1 MINTKMSKLLLFLG
15 LTLIVAGIV
24 VGLITGS
31 WMLPAVGLLSVGTI
45 LFVIWFI
52 LINKNKKNFW
62 TKRSTQ
68 AGTNAFIATA
78 TILVIIG
85 LINFVAVGNSL
96 RFDLTETKLFTLS
109 PQSQAIVQ
117 NLSQPLKV
125 WVFDRNINPETQ
137 TLLQNYRRYGDNF
150 QFEFVDPEIK
160 VGLAEKF
167 NVKSL
172 GEVYLE
178 YGDKRQRLETIDP
191 AIGSNLSEVQLTNA
205 IERIQRDRIPSVYF
219 LQGHGE
225 PPLDANEGG
234 LSQAVNSL
242 ETRGYQVQPLN
253 LALSNQIPKNADVI
267 VVAGPTRELFPAEVQ
282 ILKDYLNNGG
292 RLLLFLAPKTDPGL
306 NLLLENWGVKL
317 DDRLVIDASGAGNI
331 LGFGPAA
338 PIINSYGNHPIT
350 NNFNNGIS
358 VFPESRPLEISE
370 LEGVDAIPLVVTN
383 ENTWGE
389 SNPAAEE
396 IVFDPQV
403 DIKGPLNLAFALTR
417 VQSSDKQAENEIQ
430 SRMVIF
436 GSSTFILNG
445 WFQQQ
450 LNSDLILN
458 SVNWLA
464 GEDEQIL
471 SIGPREQTNR
481 RINLTP
487 LQAGIISWMA
497 LLIMPLIGL
506 IVAVITWWRRR

>member
-1 MINTKMSKLLLFLG
+1 MSKLLFFLG
-15 LTLIVAGIV
+15 LILIVAGIV

-31 WMLPAVGLLSVGTI
+31 WLLPAAGLLAVGTI
-45 LFVIWFI
+45 LIVIGFI
-52 LINKNKKNFW
+52 LISKNKKSFW
-62 TKRSTQ
+62 TRRSTQ

-78 TILVIIG
+78 AMLVIIV

-96 RFDLTETKLFTLS
+96 RFDLTENKLFTLA
-109 PQSQAIVQ
+109 PQSQEIVQ

-125 WVFDRNINPETQ
+125 WIFDRKINPETQ
-137 TLLQNYRRYGDNF
+137 TLLENYRRYGNNF

-172 GEVYLE
+172 GEIYLE
-178 YGDKRQRLETIDP
+178 YGDKKQRIETIDA
-191 AIGSNLSEVQLTNA
+191 AIGSSLSEVQLTNA
-205 IERIQRDRIPSVYF
+205 IERIQRDRTPYIYF

-225 PPLDANEGG
+225 PQLDANEGG

-242 ETRGYQVQPLN
+242 EARGYQVQPLN
-253 LALSNQIPKNADVI
+253 LALSNQIPDNAEVI
-267 VVAGPTRELFPAEVQ
+267 VLAGPTRELFPAEVQ
-282 ILKDYLNNGG
+282 ALKDYLNKGG

-306 NLLLENWGVKL
+306 TSLLKDWGVKL
-317 DDRLVIDASGAGNI
+317 DDRLVIDASGAGNF

-338 PIINSYGNHPIT
+338 PIINNYGSHVIT
-350 NNFNNGIS
+350 QNFNNGIS
-358 VFPESRPLEISE
+358 VFPESRPLEISKM
-370 LEGVDAIPLVVTN
+370 EGVDAVPLVITSQ
-383 ENTWGE
+383 NTWGE

-403 DIKGPLNLAFALTR
+403 DRKGPLNLAFALTR
-417 VQSSDKQAENEIQ
+417 TSSSDKQQEKNTQ
-430 SRMVIF
+430 SRLVIF
-436 GSSTFILNG
+436 GSSTFAING

-450 LNSDLILN
+450 LNGDLIIN

-464 GEDEQIL
+464 GEDEQVL
-471 SIGPREQTNR
+471 SISPREQTNR

-487 LQAGIISWMA
+487 LQAGIISWTA

>member
-1 MINTKMSKLLLFLG
+1 MSKLLFFLG
-15 LTLIVAGIV
+15 LTLVVAGIV
-24 VGLITGS
+24 VGFITGS
-31 WMLPAVGLLSVGTI
+31 WLLPAVGLLAVGTVLI
-45 LFVIWFI
+45 VIWFI
-52 LINKNKKNFW
+52 LINKNKQNFW

-78 TILVIIG
+78 AILVIIG

-137 TLLQNYRRYGDNF
+137 TLLENYRRYGNNF

-172 GEVYLE
+172 GEIYLE
-178 YGDKRQRLETIDP
+178 YGDKRQRIETIDP
-191 AIGSNLSEVQLTNA
+191 AIGSSLSEVQLTNA
-205 IERIQRDRIPSVYF
+205 IERIKRDRTPYIYF

-225 PPLDANEGG
+225 PQLDANEGG
-234 LSQAVNSL
+234 LSQVVNSL
-242 ETRGYQVQPLN
+242 EARGYQVQPLN
-253 LALSNQIPKNADVI
+253 LALSNQIPDNAEVI
-267 VVAGPTRELFPAEVQ
+267 VVAGPTRQLFPAEVQ
-282 ILKDYLNNGG
+282 ALKDYLDKGG
-292 RLLLFLAPKTDPGL
+292 RLLLFLAPKTDSGL
-306 NLLLENWGVKL
+306 TPLLQDWGVKL
-317 DDRLVIDASGAGNI
+317 DDRLAIDASGAGNL

-338 PIINSYGNHPIT
+338 PIISNYGNHPIT
-350 NNFNNGIS
+350 KNFNNGIS
-358 VFPESRPLEISE
+358 VFPESRPLEISKI
-370 LEGVDAIPLVVTN
+370 EGVDAVPLVVTN
-383 ENTWGE
+383 EKTWGE

-403 DIKGPLNLAFALTR
+403 DLKGPLNLAFALTR
-417 VQSSDKQAENEIQ
+417 TQPSDKQQEKNTQ
-430 SRMVIF
+430 SRLVIF
-436 GSSTFILNG
+436 GSSTFATNG

-450 LNSDLILN
+450 LNGDLILN

-471 SIGPREQTNR
+471 SISPREQTNR

-497 LLIMPLIGL
+497 LLIMPSIGL
-506 IVAVITWWRRR
+506 IVAVVTWWRRR

>member
-1 MINTKMSKLLLFLG
+1 MSKLLFFLG

-24 VGLITGS
+24 VGLITGN
-31 WMLPAVGLLSVGTI
+31 WLLPTVGLLAVGTI
-45 LFVIWFI
+45 LIVIWFI
-52 LINKNKKNFW
+52 LISKNKKSFW
-62 TKRSTQ
+62 TRRSTQ
-68 AGTNAFIATA
+68 AGTNALIATA
-78 TILVIIG
+78 AMLAIIG

-96 RFDLTETKLFTLS
+96 RFDLTETQLFTLS
-109 PQSQAIVQ
+109 PQSQEIVQ

-125 WVFDRNINPETQ
+125 WVFDRSINPETQ
-137 TLLQNYRRYGDNF
+137 TLLENYRRYGNNF
-150 QFEFVDPEIK
+150 QFELVDPEIK

-167 NVKSL
+167 KVQSL

-178 YGDKRQRLETIDP
+178 YGDKKQRIETIDA
-191 AIGSNLSEVQLTNA
+191 AIGSSLSEVQLTNA
-205 IERIQRDRIPSVYF
+205 IEKIQRDRTPYIYF

-225 PPLDANEGG
+225 PQLDANEGG

-242 ETRGYQVQPLN
+242 EARGYQVQPLN
-253 LALSNQIPKNADVI
+253 LALSNQIPENAEVI
-267 VVAGPTRELFPAEVQ
+267 VVAGPTKQLFPAEVQ
-282 ILKDYLNNGG
+282 ALKDYLDRGG
-292 RLLLFLAPKTDPGL
+292 RLLFLLAPKTDPGL
-306 NLLLENWGVKL
+306 TPLLQDWGVKL
-317 DDRLVIDASGAGNI
+317 DDRLAIDASGAGNI

-338 PIINSYGNHPIT
+338 PIINNYGNHPIT
-350 NNFNNGIS
+350 SNFNNGIS

-403 DIKGPLNLAFALTR
+403 DIKGPLNLALALTR
-417 VQSSDKQAENEIQ
+417 TQSSDKQQEKNTQ
-430 SRMVIF
+430 SRLVIF
-436 GSSTFILNG
+436 GSSTFALNG

-471 SIGPREQTNR
+471 SISPREQTNR

>member
-1 MINTKMSKLLLFLG
+1 MSKLLFFLG

-24 VGLITGS
+24 VGLITGN
-31 WMLPAVGLLSVGTI
+31 WLLPTVGLLAVGTI
-45 LFVIWFI
+45 LIVIWFI
-52 LINKNKKNFW
+52 LISKNKKSFW
-62 TKRSTQ
+62 TRRSTQ
-68 AGTNAFIATA
+68 AGTNALIATA
-78 TILVIIG
+78 AMLAIIG

-96 RFDLTETKLFTLS
+96 RFDLTETQLFTLS
-109 PQSQAIVQ
+109 PQSQEIVQ

-125 WVFDRNINPETQ
+125 WVFDRSINPETQ
-137 TLLQNYRRYGDNF
+137 TLLENYRRYGNNF
-150 QFEFVDPEIK
+150 QFELVDPEIK

-167 NVKSL
+167 KVQSL

-178 YGDKRQRLETIDP
+178 YGDKKQRIETIDA
-191 AIGSNLSEVQLTNA
+191 AIGSSLSEVQLTNA
-205 IERIQRDRIPSVYF
+205 IEKIQRDRTPYIYF

-225 PPLDANEGG
+225 PQLDANEGG

-242 ETRGYQVQPLN
+242 EARGYQVQPLN
-253 LALSNQIPKNADVI
+253 LALSNQIPENAEVI
-267 VVAGPTRELFPAEVQ
+267 VVAGPTRQLFPAEVQ
-282 ILKDYLNNGG
+282 ALKDYLDRGG
-292 RLLLFLAPKTDPGL
+292 RLLLLLAPKTDPGL
-306 NLLLENWGVKL
+306 TPLLQDWGVKL
-317 DDRLVIDASGAGNI
+317 DDRLAIDASGAGNI

-338 PIINSYGNHPIT
+338 PIINNYGNHPIT
-350 NNFNNGIS
+350 SNFNNGIS

-370 LEGVDAIPLVVTN
+370 LEGIDAIPLVVTN

-403 DIKGPLNLAFALTR
+403 DIKGPLNLALALTR
-417 VQSSDKQAENEIQ
+417 TQSSDKQQEKNTQ
-430 SRMVIF
+430 SRLVIF
-436 GSSTFILNG
+436 GSSTFALNG

-471 SIGPREQTNR
+471 SISPREQTNR